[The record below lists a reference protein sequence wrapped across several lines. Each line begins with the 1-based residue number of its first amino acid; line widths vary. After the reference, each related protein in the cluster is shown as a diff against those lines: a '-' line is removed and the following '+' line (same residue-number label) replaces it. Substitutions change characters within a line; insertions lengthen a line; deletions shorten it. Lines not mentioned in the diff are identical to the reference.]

1 MSLSNGLEK
10 SLNSANVD
18 RTTDDY
24 RLATYMLWYNSGKPS
39 AEVLHRALRPDPNS
53 GIKPNVSTLR
63 IWIKDSFI
71 PTALETDERVADEV
85 NQAMVSQR
93 IEMLDRHAEI
103 AKEMQEMA
111 LAYLRENG
119 LGSSRNALTALI
131 QGVEMEH
138 NARIIPTDILAKLGT
153 MSDSKL
159 LETFTDMLNGG
170 QILEIL
176 PNNDANENAP
186 QSGQATRRTESD
198 SG

>member
-1 MSLSNGLEK
+1 MSLSDGLDR
-10 SLNSANVD
+10 SLKNAEVD
-18 RTTDDY
+18 RITDDY

-39 AEVLHRALRPDPNS
+39 AEVLYRALRPDPNS
-53 GIKPNVSTLR
+53 GIKPAVSTIR
-63 IWIKDSFI
+63 TWIKDSFI

-111 LAYLRENG
+111 LEYLRENG
-119 LGSSRNALTALI
+119 LGSARNALTALI

-138 NARIIPTDILAKLGT
+138 NARIIPTDILSKLGT
-153 MSDSKL
+153 MSDDKL

-176 PNNDANENAP
+176 PNTDATEDAP
-186 QSGQATRRTESD
+186 KSGQATRRSEGNS
-198 SG
+198 S